1 MDRTYRTIE
10 FKSRRG
16 EIRGGFFLLDCAGG
30 DSSIFWPLERSGRLG
45 IVLSGVL
52 IYHLAP

>member
-52 IYHLAP
+52 IYHLAS